1 MKGEIT
7 KQDFEA
13 IRENHM
19 VSQDIV
25 RPTISYWEDAWRRIK
40 KNKIA
45 LISLII
51 LTLII
56 IMTIIGPFLVPYKYY
71 EQDYDNTNISPGENG
86 HIFGTDSL
94 GRDLFS
100 RLWIGGR
107 VSILIGIIVALLSM
121 AIGVMYGGLAGYL
134 GGRIDNI
141 MMRFVDVM
149 LTIPGLLINIMLLIV
164 LEPGITTIIIAFGI
178 TGWLSMARLVRGQV
192 LQLKE
197 QEYVL
202 AARILGASDRR
213 IIIKHL
219 IPNTMGPIIVEMTLI
234 IPSAIFGEAFLSYI
248 GLGVRPPM
256 ASWGILASEGIKV
269 MRFFPYQLIIPG
281 IIISLTILS
290 FNLLGD
296 GLRDALDPRLRK

>member
-1 MKGEIT
+1 MKGEMT
-7 KQDFEA
+7 KQDFQP
-13 IRENHM
+13 IGKDKRVN
-19 VSQDIV
+19 QDIF
-25 RPTISYWEDAWRRIK
+25 RPTISYWADAWIK
-40 KNKIA
+40 IKNNKMA

-56 IMTIIGPFLVPYKYY
+56 IMIIFGPYIVPYKYY
-71 EQDYDNTNISPGENG
+71 EQDYDNTNISPGEQG

-107 VSILIGIIVALLSM
+107 VSIIIGIIVALLSM
-121 AIGVMYGGLAGYL
+121 AIGVIYGGVAGYF

-202 AARILGASDRR
+202 AARILGASNRR

-219 IPNTMGPIIVEMTLI
+219 IPNTMGPIIVEMTLV

-296 GLRDALDPRLRK
+296 GLRDALDPRHRI